1 MLRYIQVMARPDEL
15 PENIRTAIHDLLWRE
30 VGDYGLH
37 RVTSTVGEDHDGDP
51 VIWVEVDYKAKGK
64 PIDTKIFAALR
75 LKLRDMLWNMGESR
89 FPHVRN
95 HFSER
100 QKILGYP

>member
-1 MLRYIQVMARPDEL
+1 MLRYIEAMARPDEL
-15 PENIRTAIHDLLWRE
+15 SEGIRTAIHDMLWRE

-51 VIWVEVDYKAKGK
+51 VIWVDADYRAKGK
-64 PIDTKIFAALR
+64 PIDTKMLPV
-75 LKLRDMLWNMGESR
+75 LVSKLRKKLWEMGETR

-95 HFSER
+95 HYSEK